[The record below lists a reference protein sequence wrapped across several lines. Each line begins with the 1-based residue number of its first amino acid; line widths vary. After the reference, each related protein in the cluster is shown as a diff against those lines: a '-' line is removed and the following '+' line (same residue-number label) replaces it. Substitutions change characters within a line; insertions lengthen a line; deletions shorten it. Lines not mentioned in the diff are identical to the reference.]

1 MLLKISALVR
11 LERKKQ
17 LMVLCGATMNNTYL
31 QDYYNAIMRG
41 EIIAGQ
47 ELITALSQL
56 IKDMENPRYIFDT
69 READRRMS
77 FIETFVKLTKSPFY
91 GKPMILLPW
100 QKAFITALYSFK
112 MADTGFDRFKRS
124 ILLIGR
130 KNTKSETCNALAF
143 TELMIGNSGSDIIC
157 SSNDDTQAN
166 ILYDGVNTMREIFDP
181 KSKRTHKNLSFIK
194 NKKTGSK
201 VFKLSDKTRNK
212 EGRNIDFAI
221 IDEVHE
227 LKDSTI
233 INSIDQSQSLK
244 DNPKRII
251 ITTEGFTN
259 DGALDHELEY
269 ARKVLS
275 GEYDD
280 ETLLIWLYTQDS
292 EAEIWQDESS
302 WMKSNPTVG
311 VIKKYDYLRDRL
323 NKARVDRAE
332 RIFTLCK
339 DFNIKQ
345 NTAESWLMLEDY
357 DYPQEVK
364 TLEDFR
370 GCFALAAVD
379 LAETTD
385 LTNCKLLFM
394 REGDPM
400 KYVFSHYWI
409 PEGKLEK
416 SDDMS
421 TGAQYKQWAKEGYL
435 TICPGYDNELSI
447 VADWIASLKRD
458 YDIRVLRCGYDQ
470 RFAKDF
476 LNRMEEYGIET
487 EMIQQSKEVM
497 SAPMK
502 QVAAELKGRLIN
514 YGRNPVDMWTLGNA
528 AMEID
533 NLGRVMCI
541 KINKQH
547 SRRIDGAVTL
557 IILYATLQRFRS
569 EFMRYVK

>member
-1 MLLKISALVR
+1 
-11 LERKKQ
+11 
-17 LMVLCGATMNNTYL
+17 MVLCGATMNNTYL

-345 NTAESWLMLEDY
+345 NTSAAWLMLEDY

>member
-1 MLLKISALVR
+1 M
-11 LERKKQ
+11 
-17 LMVLCGATMNNTYL
+17 GTTYL
-31 QDYYNAIMRG
+31 EQYREAIRSG

-47 ELITALSQL
+47 ELITALDQYIEDLS
-56 IKDMENPRYIFDT
+56 NPRYVYDT
-69 READRRMS
+69 RAAYKRME
-77 FIETFVKLTKSPFY
+77 FMEKFVKLTKSPFY
-91 GKPMILLPW
+91 GKPMTLMLW
-100 QKAFITALYSFK
+100 QKAFIEVLYSFK
-112 MADTGFDRFKRS
+112 IAETGFDRFKRA

-130 KNTKSETCNALAF
+130 KNTKSETCNGLGF
-143 TELMIGNSGSDIIC
+143 SELMLGADGSDIVC
-157 SSNDDTQAN
+157 SSNDDSQAN
-166 ILYDGVNTMREIFDP
+166 ILFDGINTMREMFDP

-194 NKKTGSK
+194 NKKTGTK

-227 LKDSTI
+227 MRDSTI

-269 ARKVLS
+269 ARKVLA
-275 GEYDD
+275 GEYED

-292 EAEIWQDESS
+292 EQEIWQDESS
-302 WMKSNPTVG
+302 WMKSNPTLG

-323 NKARVDRAE
+323 NKSRIDKAE
-332 RIFTLCK
+332 RVFTLCK

-345 NTAESWLMLEDY
+345 NSAESWLFQDDY

-370 GCFALAAVD
+370 GCIGLAAVD
-379 LAETTD
+379 LSETTD

-394 REGDPM
+394 REGDPT

-416 SDDMS
+416 SDDAS
-421 TGAQYKQWAKEGYL
+421 AGAKYIEWAKKGYL
-435 TICPGYDNELSI
+435 TICAGYDNELSE

-458 YDIRVLRCGYDQ
+458 YGIRILRCGYDQ
-470 RFAKDF
+470 RFAKEF
-476 LNRMEEYGIET
+476 LHRMEYYGIET
-487 EMIQQSKEVM
+487 EMIQQTAAVM
-497 SAPMK
+497 SNPMK
-502 QVAAELKGRLIN
+502 QVEAELRARLVN
-514 YGRNPVDMWTLGNA
+514 YGRNPVDMWCFGNA
-528 AMEID
+528 SIEVD
-533 NLGRVMCI
+533 NLGRVMCV
-541 KINKQH
+541 KINNQH
-547 SRRIDGAVTL
+547 SKRIDGAVTM

-569 EFMRYVK
+569 EFMRYIK

>member
-1 MLLKISALVR
+1 M
-11 LERKKQ
+11 Q
-17 LMVLCGATMNNTYL
+17 TYL
-31 QDYYNAIMRG
+31 EQYREAIRSG

-47 ELITALSQL
+47 ELISALDTY
-56 IKDMENPRYIFDT
+56 IADMQNPRYVYDI
-69 READRRMS
+69 REAHKRME
-77 FIETFVKLTKSPFY
+77 FMETFVKLTKSPYY
-91 GKPMILLPW
+91 GKPMILMLW
-100 QKAFITALYSFK
+100 QKAFIECLYSFK
-112 MADTGFDRFKRS
+112 IAKTGRDRFKRA

-143 TELMIGNSGSDIIC
+143 AELMLGNKGSDIVC
-157 SSNDDTQAN
+157 SSNDDSQAN
-166 ILYDGVNTMREIFDP
+166 ILYDGINTMRELFDP
-181 KSKRTHKNLSFIK
+181 SNKRTHKNLSFIK
-194 NKKTGSK
+194 NKKSGSK

-227 LKDSTI
+227 MRDATI

-292 EAEIWQDESS
+292 EAEIWQDETS
-302 WMKSNPTVG
+302 WQKSNPTVG
-311 VIKKYDYLRDRL
+311 IIKQYDYLRDRL
-323 NKARVDRAE
+323 NKARLDKSE
-332 RIFTLCK
+332 RVFTLCK
-339 DFNIKQ
+339 DFNIRQ
-345 NTAESWLMLEDY
+345 NTSEAWLMTDDY

-370 GCFALAAVD
+370 GCIALAAVD

-394 REGDPM
+394 REGDPT

-416 SDDMS
+416 SDDVS
-421 TGAQYKQWAKEGYL
+421 AGAQYKQWAKEGYL
-435 TICPGYDNELSI
+435 TICPGYDNDLSE

-502 QVAAELKGRLIN
+502 QVEAELKGRLIN
-514 YGRNPVDMWTLGNA
+514 YGRNPVDMWCFGNA
-528 AMEID
+528 SMEVD
-533 NLGRVMCI
+533 NLGRVMCV

-547 SRRIDGAVTL
+547 SRRIDGAVTTV
-557 IILYATLQRFRS
+557 ILYATLQRCKS

>member
-1 MLLKISALVR
+1 
-11 LERKKQ
+11 
-17 LMVLCGATMNNTYL
+17 MVLCGATMNNTYL

-56 IKDMENPRYIFDT
+56 MKDIDNPRYIFDT

-77 FIETFVKLTKSPFY
+77 FIETFVKLTKSPYY

-112 MADTGFDRFKRS
+112 MADTGFDRFKRA

-166 ILYDGVNTMREIFDP
+166 ILYDGINTMREIFDP

-212 EGRNIDFAI
+212 EGRNVDFAI

-269 ARKVLS
+269 ARKVLA

-323 NKARVDRAE
+323 NKARVDKAE
-332 RIFTLCK
+332 RVFTLCK

-345 NTAESWLMLEDY
+345 NTAESWLMTDDY
-357 DYPQEVK
+357 DYPQEIK

-370 GCFALAAVD
+370 GCIALAAVD

-394 REGDPM
+394 REGDPT

-416 SDDMS
+416 SDDVS
-421 TGAQYKQWAKEGYL
+421 AGAQYKQWAKEGYL
-435 TICPGYDNELSI
+435 TICEGYDNELSE

-502 QVAAELKGRLIN
+502 QVEAELKGRLIN
-514 YGRNPVDMWTLGNA
+514 YGRNPIDMWTLGNA
-528 AMEID
+528 AMEVD

-547 SRRIDGAVTL
+547 SKRIDGAITL

-569 EFMRYVK
+569 EFMKYVK

>member
-1 MLLKISALVR
+1 
-11 LERKKQ
+11 
-17 LMVLCGATMNNTYL
+17 MVLCGATMNNTYL

>member
-1 MLLKISALVR
+1 
-11 LERKKQ
+11 
-17 LMVLCGATMNNTYL
+17 MVLCGATMNNTYL

-345 NTAESWLMLEDY
+345 NTSAAWLMLEDY

-416 SDDMS
+416 SDDVS
-421 TGAQYKQWAKEGYL
+421 TGAQYKQWAKDGYL

>member
-1 MLLKISALVR
+1 MA
-11 LERKKQ
+11 
-17 LMVLCGATMNNTYL
+17 LCGVTMNNTCL

-56 IKDMENPRYIFDT
+56 MKDIDNPRYIFDT

-77 FIETFVKLTKSPFY
+77 FIETFVKLTKSPYY
-91 GKPMILLPW
+91 GKPMILQAW

-112 MADTGFDRFKRS
+112 IAETGFDRFKRA

-143 TELMIGNSGSDIIC
+143 TELMIGNRGSDIIC

-166 ILYDGVNTMREIFDP
+166 ILYDGINTMREIFDP
-181 KSKRTHKNLSFIK
+181 KSKHTHKNLSFIK

-212 EGRNIDFAI
+212 EGRNVDFAI

-259 DGALDHELEY
+259 DGALDHELAY
-269 ARKVLS
+269 ARKVLN
-275 GEYDD
+275 GEYEDD
-280 ETLLIWLYTQDS
+280 TLLIWLYTQDS
-292 EAEIWQDESS
+292 EQEIWQDESS
-302 WMKSNPTVG
+302 WMKSNPTLG

-323 NKARVDRAE
+323 NKSRIDKAE
-332 RIFTLCK
+332 RVFTLCK

-345 NTAESWLMLEDY
+345 NTAESWLMTDDY
-357 DYPQEVK
+357 DYPMEIK

-370 GCFALAAVD
+370 GCIGLAAVD

-394 REGDPM
+394 REGDPT

-416 SDDMS
+416 SDDVS
-421 TGAQYKQWAKEGYL
+421 AGAKYRQWAREGVL
-435 TICPGYDNELSI
+435 TICPGYDNSLSD
-447 VADWIASLKRD
+447 VADWIASLKKK
-458 YDIRVLRCGYDQ
+458 YDIRILKCGYDM
-470 RFAKDF
+470 RFAKEF
-476 LNRMEEYGIET
+476 LNRMDEYGIET
-487 EMIQQSKEVM
+487 EMIQQSREVM
-497 SAPMK
+497 SGPMK
-502 QVAAELKGRLIN
+502 QVESELKGRLIN
-514 YGRNPVDMWTLGNA
+514 YGRNPIDMWTLGNA
-528 AMEID
+528 SIEVD
-533 NLGRVMCI
+533 NLGRVMCV
-541 KINKQH
+541 KINNQH
-547 SRRIDGAVTL
+547 SRRIDGAVTM
-557 IILYATLQRFRS
+557 IILYATLQRFKS
-569 EFMRYVK
+569 EFMRMVK

>member
-1 MLLKISALVR
+1 MS
-11 LERKKQ
+11 
-17 LMVLCGATMNNTYL
+17 TYL
-31 QDYYNAIMRG
+31 EQYREAIRRG

-47 ELITALSQL
+47 ELTSALD
-56 IKDMENPRYIFDT
+56 IYIADMQNPRYVYDT
-69 READRRMS
+69 REAYKRME
-77 FIETFVKLTKSPFY
+77 FMEMFVKLTKSPYY
-91 GKPMILLPW
+91 GKPMKLMLW
-100 QKAFITALYSFK
+100 QKAFIECLYSFK
-112 MADTGFDRFKRS
+112 IAKTGRDRFKRA

-130 KNTKSETCNALAF
+130 KNAKSETCNGLGF
-143 TELMIGNSGSDIIC
+143 TELMLGNPGSDIVC
-157 SSNDDTQAN
+157 SSNDDSQAN
-166 ILYDGVNTMREIFDP
+166 ILYDGINTMRELFDP
-181 KSKRTHKNLSFIK
+181 KNKRTHKNLSFIK
-194 NKKTGSK
+194 NKKSGTK

-227 LKDSTI
+227 MKDSTI

-345 NTAESWLMLEDY
+345 NTSAAWLMLEDY

-416 SDDMS
+416 SDDVS
-421 TGAQYKQWAKEGYL
+421 TGAQ
-435 TICPGYDNELSI
+435 
-447 VADWIASLKRD
+447 
-458 YDIRVLRCGYDQ
+458 
-470 RFAKDF
+470 
-476 LNRMEEYGIET
+476 
-487 EMIQQSKEVM
+487 
-497 SAPMK
+497 
-502 QVAAELKGRLIN
+502 
-514 YGRNPVDMWTLGNA
+514 
-528 AMEID
+528 
-533 NLGRVMCI
+533 
-541 KINKQH
+541 NKQ
-547 SRRIDGAVTL
+547 
-557 IILYATLQRFRS
+557 
-569 EFMRYVK
+569 